1 MIARVH
7 KLAMVLV
14 VMAAAAMPALAQY
27 SPSYPNTPSTPPQNP
42 AIPAPALP
50 ATIQAPTIPAQIA
63 KTTAREATASADVER
78 LLAFHESDVKFGVE
92 QLMEILRDKRH
103 EGWVL
108 TAYPDPKT
116 AQPLIGAGFSLDLPA
131 REHQQHDP
139 LNPNGFLEPSSAD
152 LWQAAG
158 LPPERL
164 QMVLG
169 EFHGRLDT
177 LSKYG
182 FRSQMTAMEPQ
193 ITPADANALLR
204 IGIIQA
210 AINAKAYCRY
220 FDGLTP
226 AQQMGLTQLVYQ
238 MGVNLEEFS
247 TFLGLINRQ
256 SLDASGNAV
265 TVRPSADYWHDVQKS
280 LVESQWARLY
290 RERATAV
297 IAMFDPRYATGPA
310 GAERRVSAVLRPT
323 RRHGRGPSGGT
334 LRQAGLRK
342 GRATAAHKKSTR
354 KRRE

>member
-1 MIARVH
+1 MICFRLPVS
-7 KLAMVLV
+7 LLV
-14 VMAAAAMPALAQY
+14 FAITGSVAAMGQY
-27 SPSYPNTPSTPPQNP
+27 LPSYPQQSP
-42 AIPAPALP
+42 ATQAPAQ
-50 ATIQAPTIPAQIA
+50 AVQAPAGLPERIA
-63 KTTAREATASADVER
+63 TTAAREAAVSADVER
-78 LLAFHESDVKFGVE
+78 LLAFREPDVKFNVE

-131 REHQQHDP
+131 REHLQRDP
-139 LNPNGFLEPSSAD
+139 LNPNAFLEPSSAE

-164 QMVLG
+164 DGILT
-169 EFHGRLDT
+169 EFHGRLDA

-182 FRSQMTAMEPQ
+182 FRSQMREMEPQ

-204 IGIIQA
+204 VGIIQA

-220 FDGLTP
+220 FDGLS
-226 AQQMGLTQLVYQ
+226 ASQQMGLTQLVYQ

-256 SLDASGNAV
+256 RTNEMGNTMAL
-265 TVRPSADYWHDVQKS
+265 RPGANYWRDVQKS
-280 LVESQWARLY
+280 LMESEWARLY

-297 IAMFDPRYATGPA
+297 IAMFDPRYATSPTV
-310 GAERRVSAVLRPT
+310 AERRVSVVLRPA
-323 RRHGRGPSGGT
+323 RQYGRAARGGT
-334 LRQAGLRK
+334 LREAGLRK
-342 GRATAAHKKSTR
+342 GHLTAVHKRAAR
-354 KRRE
+354 KRRN